1 MLIETKQIG
10 KFKIEISLDECSES
24 PRTWDNLGKMIC
36 FHKRYDLG
44 DKHSYR
50 QSDYNSWDELKKD
63 IIRIEGKGITL
74 PLYLYDHSGITMNT
88 TGFSCGWDSGQVGWI
103 HISKEDILKN
113 NYGKKNIT
121 KSLRERVS
129 NYLVNE
135 VDTYD
140 QYLRGEV
147 YRYEILDEE
156 GNSLDSCS
164 GIFGQGDCM
173 VEAENV
179 ALTFEAKA

>member
-10 KFKIEISLDECSES
+10 KFKIEISLDEFAES

-36 FHKRYDLG
+36 FHNRYDLG

-50 QSDYNSWDELKKD
+50 RKDYNSWDELKKD
-63 IIRIEGKGITL
+63 IVRIEGKGITL

-103 HISKEDILKN
+103 HISREKILKE
-113 NYGKKNIT
+113 YGGKILT

-147 YRYEILDEE
+147 YEYAILDEE

-164 GIFGQGDCM
+164 GIFGQKNCM